1 LRGQPPA
8 EGANLQYLAV
18 SRQLRDRGIGASM
31 LGTLAA
37 DLGPIDGRVV
47 LEFEDPVD
55 AEDPL
60 AAERRGRSLH
70 GGAPSRWPACPQ
82 SFGIDAALDFPL
94 FFVLPDI
101 AKGSDP
107 LNICG
112 GCSSGAKL
120 FEAGL
125 LSSTAKP
132 AATSQSP
139 RRGLSVRGVPGGDV
153 VGTARPRHHGQSAGS
168 SSARKRFLIRWH
180 GGDLHREPPPK
191 PDPRVAC
198 SKVVPSWD

>member
-1 LRGQPPA
+1 LGSCPVLAESQPGP
-8 EGANLQYLAV
+8 V
-18 SRQLRDRGIGASM
+18 SASK
-31 LGTLAA
+31 G
-37 DLGPIDGRVV
+37 D
-47 LEFEDPVD
+47 LEFW
-55 AEDPL
+55 L
-60 AAERRGRSLH
+60 G
-70 GGAPSRWPACPQ
+70 
-82 SFGIDAALDFPL
+82 LDHDEML
-94 FFVLPDI
+94 FFVLPDL

-107 LNICG
+107 SNICG

-120 FEAGL
+120 FEAGP

-139 RRGLSVRGVPGGDV
+139 RRELSVRGVPGGDV

-168 SSARKRFLIRWH
+168 SSARKRFLIRSH
-180 GGDLHREPPPK
+180 GGDLHREPPPR